1 MDERNI
7 VFLYSWGRAINGA
20 DNRAQAPNR
29 GIRLIVSEKK
39 YKLPTAAEYS
49 TQPDKASAIKGG
61 PASVPGIPAL
71 LRSTLLF
78 RFSSPLCS
86 TLSISRPALLGD
98 APDLL
103 LAVIVHSL
111 GQSSSAICTQLSHP
125 PSEDDSKL
133 GHRHHHE
140 KKEEPVRMSYVY
152 VVILNFIIYPKKK
165 KKKIRPN
172 FVLTNRPTA
181 QGQV

>member
-61 PASVPGIPAL
+61 LHLCRAYLPFCAL
-71 LRSTLLF
+71 LYYSV
-78 RFSSPLCS
+78 SP
-86 TLSISRPALLGD
+86 
-98 APDLL
+98 
-103 LAVIVHSL
+103 
-111 GQSSSAICTQLSHP
+111 
-125 PSEDDSKL
+125 
-133 GHRHHHE
+133 HR
-140 KKEEPVRMSYVY
+140 Y
-152 VVILNFIIYPKKK
+152 VVPCLSAGLPY
-165 KKKIRPN
+165 
-172 FVLTNRPTA
+172 
-181 QGQV
+181 